1 MISTYQTPKRSKIAP
16 AVRGRILLACE
27 DILIAGELAAVFGRA
42 NLRSERAMDF
52 KSACKLLKS
61 GRFQVA
67 FATPGVPGGS
77 WEKLMDFARDTG
89 QAVLFVIV
97 ARSFDLSDWGN
108 CLKKGAF
115 DVLDS
120 ISEISKAGEVAM
132 QAFSAAHASVGQVSA
147 QRKSVELHD
156 LSAFNAKYPEITT

>member
-1 MISTYQTPKRSKIAP
+1 MISTYQSPLGSKAAP
-16 AVRGRILLACE
+16 AVRGRILIACE
-27 DILIAGELAAVFGRA
+27 DESIAHELVAVFKQA
-42 NLRSERAMDF
+42 NRGSEQAMNF
-52 KSACKLLKS
+52 KTACKLLKS
-61 GRFQVA
+61 GRFQVV
-67 FATPGVPGGS
+67 FATPGIPGGC
-77 WEKLMDFARDTG
+77 WEKLMDFVRYAG
-89 QAVLFVIV
+89 QPVPFVIV

-108 CLKKGAF
+108 CLHNGAF
-115 DVLDS
+115 EVLDS